1 MSRIIDNG
9 KDKLSESLNLEL
21 KDVSELA
28 FASAYF
34 NIKGFGLI
42 KDTIRDKPL
51 KFLLGRP
58 QDESVT
64 FEEEIVRELEEQEDN
79 PEYYT
84 LMNDTVTYFSDDKR
98 EIRKKN
104 GPFFHG
110 KAYIGVSPNLSNPK
124 TGIGIVGSSNLTY
137 AGLKT
142 NSELNVE
149 NTDRELLKEITIW
162 FNEKWQSAEEYKSTF
177 IGFLKNYTITHTP
190 YEVAS
195 KALFEYYNKDLQE
208 AEKIKMMGLKRFQ
221 VVSVLE
227 ARKILSEYKGVV
239 IADSTGLGKTRTMI
253 ALAHE
258 ARKER
263 KKVLLIAPKSVLRT
277 TWEKETDAL
286 DTKIEGINSEY
297 ISANPDEFVEKYENK
312 GNNFIMVDEAHY
324 FKSSSSNRYKALRD
338 LILHNSAEVVL
349 ATATPVNNSL
359 MDLYNLIALFAPE
372 ESIMDIAGVTLKG
385 YFGSNQ
391 KLLLEGKSF
400 EMSQVL
406 ERFVVRHSRKFA
418 KMLEKD
424 MKGFPERVIDMNP
437 KNRYKS
443 NMDYQTLDDKLERLY
458 FAPYE
463 LSVEK
468 LTELKLPS
476 GQAISQF
483 KEREKKEKLKELVKT
498 IVRLNLFKRLESSQE
513 AFRETMGAISSY
525 MKRAMEF
532 ARTSGYFLPRSAADD
547 PLFDFDEEIPPNI
560 FESDK
565 YRELQDKCLLT
576 KEEKEYFLK
585 ACSEDLKSIK
595 EILNSIPS
603 TDAKLIGFQERVREL
618 IPQIKEPNGVVFFT
632 QYTATAK
639 LLYNSLNGLYP
650 LTYLTSGSICKDHK
664 GRISDTTKI
673 VEQFQEHGGLLI
685 STDVLSEGQNLQNA
699 QFVVNYDFPWN
710 PVVLIQRVG
719 RIDRMGSNY
728 DYVYLIN
735 IMQENDNPEDPNSL
749 QHFINLMRKLYSK
762 ISGIKNTVGIDA
774 PILGEDAEPKDFGTM
789 QKLIAEGKS
798 TVLTELE
805 KEIEQFTNDPKD
817 QLMEIIDDLGE
828 ERIKAIPRGIGAYK
842 KYEKNGLFCLFTDGE
857 NYYWRLKFEGE
868 SNVITDP
875 GQIVGILLKDK
886 EKDSSGEKIEYKVLV
901 DKLRKLKEETTHS
914 VESDRVRRSSSS
926 TLPNLS
932 KNGKE
937 IYAKISEEDEELAL
951 KFRAVASKEALV
963 KSLYEA
969 MKDPNFIEKARK
981 LILSQSE
988 KSEPETRKELS
999 LKRVCWCLLTS

>member
-1 MSRIIDNG
+1 MSKIIDNE
-9 KDKLSESLNLEL
+9 KEKLSDVLNLEL
-21 KDVSELA
+21 KDAEELA

-42 KDTIRDKPL
+42 KDTIKDKPL

-84 LMNDTVTYFSDDKR
+84 LMSDAVTYFSDDKR

-110 KAYIGVSPNLSNPK
+110 KAYIGVSPNLRDPK

-149 NTDRELLKEITIW
+149 NTDRELLKEITTW

-195 KALFEYYNKDLQE
+195 KALYEYYNKDLQE

-227 ARKILSEYKGVV
+227 AKKILSEYKGVV

-258 ARKER
+258 ARREG
-263 KKVLLIAPKSVLRT
+263 KKVLLIAPKNVLET
-277 TWEKETDAL
+277 TWEKEMEVL

-297 ISANPDEFVEKYENK
+297 ISANPEEFVEKYKSK
-312 GNNFIMVDEAHY
+312 GNNFIIVDEAHY

-372 ESIMDIAGVTLKG
+372 DSVMDIEGVTLKG

-391 KLLLEGKSF
+391 KLLLEGKPF

-424 MKGFPERVIDMNP
+424 MKGFPERLIDMNP
-437 KNRYKS
+437 KNKYKS
-443 NMDYQTLDDKLERLY
+443 NMDYEDLNDKLGKLH
-458 FAPYE
+458 FAQYE

-483 KEREKKEKLKELVKT
+483 KEGEKKEKLKELVKT

-513 AFRETMGAISSY
+513 AFRETMASISSY
-525 MKRAMEF
+525 MKKAMEF
-532 ARTSGYFLPRSAADD
+532 ARTDGHFLPRSAAND
-547 PLFDFDEEIPPNI
+547 PLFDFDEDTPPNI

-565 YRELQDKCLLT
+565 YKELQDKCQLT
-576 KEEKEYFLK
+576 KEERKYFLD
-585 ACSEDLKSIK
+585 ACSEDLKSI
-595 EILNSIPS
+595 EAILNSIPS
-603 TDAKLIGFQERVREL
+603 TDAKLSRFQERIREL
-618 IPQIKEPNGVVFFT
+618 IPNIKEPNGVVIFT
-632 QYTATAK
+632 QYTATAR

-664 GRISDTTKI
+664 GRASDTTKI

-728 DYVYLIN
+728 KYVYLIN
-735 IMQENDNPEDPNSL
+735 IMQENDNAEDPNSL
-749 QHFINLMRKLYSK
+749 QHFINLMRKLYNK
-762 ISGIKNTVGIDA
+762 ISGIKSTIGIDA
-774 PILGEDAEPKDFGTM
+774 PILGEDADPKDFGTM

-798 TVLTELE
+798 MVLTELE

-828 ERIKAIPRGIGAYK
+828 ERIKSIPRGIGAYK
-842 KYEKNGLFCLFTDGE
+842 KYEKDGLFCLFTDGE
-857 NYYWRLKFEGE
+857 NYYWRLRFEGE
-868 SNVITDP
+868 RNSITDP
-875 GQIVGILLKDK
+875 GQIVEILLKDK
-886 EKDSSGEKIEYKVLV
+886 EKDSSGEKIGYKVLV
-901 DKLRKLKEETTHS
+901 DKLRKLKEDTTNS
-914 VESDRVRRSSSS
+914 VESDRVKRSS
-926 TLPNLS
+926 TLTIPNLS
-932 KNGKE
+932 TKGKE
-937 IYAKISEEDEELAL
+937 IYTKISETDEELAL
-951 KFRAVASKEALV
+951 KFRAVASKEMLV

-969 MKDPNFIEKARK
+969 IKDAHFIDKARK
-981 LILSQSE
+981 FILAQSE
-988 KSEPETRKELS
+988 KSESESSKELS
-999 LKRVCWCLLTS
+999 LKRVCWCVLTS

>member
-9 KDKLSESLNLEL
+9 KEKLADSLNQEL
-21 KDVSELA
+21 KSVNELA

-34 NIKGFGLI
+34 NIRGFGLL
-42 KDTIRDKPL
+42 KDSIEDKPL

-64 FEEEIVRELEEQEDN
+64 FEEEIVRELEEQEDD
-79 PEYYT
+79 PEYYS
-84 LMNDTVTYFSDDKR
+84 LMMDAVNYFSNDKR
-98 EIRKKN
+98 EVRKKN

-110 KAYIGVSPNLSNPK
+110 KAYVGVSPSLDNPK
-124 TGIGIVGSSNLTY
+124 TGIGIVGSSNFTY

-149 NTDRELLKEITIW
+149 NTDRELLREITTW
-162 FNEKWQSAEEYKSTF
+162 FDDKWQSAEDYKSNF
-177 IGFLKNYTITHTP
+177 ISFLKNYTITHTP

-195 KALFEYYNKDLQE
+195 KALYEYYNKDLQE

-258 ARKER
+258 ARREG
-263 KKVLLIAPKSVLRT
+263 KKVLLIAPKSVLET
-277 TWEKETDAL
+277 TWEKEMEVL

-297 ISANPDEFVEKYENK
+297 ISANPDDFVEKYSGK

-359 MDLYNLIALFAPE
+359 MDLYNLIALFASE
-372 ESIMDIAGVTLKG
+372 ESIMDIEGMTLKG
-385 YFGSNQ
+385 YFGSSQ

-418 KMLEKD
+418 QMLEKD
-424 MKGFPERVIDMNP
+424 MKGFPERVIDTN
-437 KNRYKS
+437 KNNRYTS
-443 NMDYQTLDDKLERLY
+443 NIEYEDLDYKLEKLH

-463 LSVEK
+463 FSVEK
-468 LTELKLPS
+468 LTELKLPT
-476 GQAISQF
+476 GQSISQF

-498 IVRLNLFKRLESSQE
+498 IVRLNLFKRLESSQD
-513 AFRETMGAISSY
+513 AFRETLKSISSY
-525 MKRAMEF
+525 MEKAMEF
-532 ARTSGYFLPRSAADD
+532 ANSEGYFLPRSAADD
-547 PLFDFDEEIPPNI
+547 PLFDFDEDMPPNI
-560 FESDK
+560 FESEK
-565 YRELQDKCLLT
+565 YRDLQERCLLT
-576 KEEKEYFLK
+576 EKEKEYFLS
-585 ACSEDLKSIK
+585 ACKEDLDQI
-595 EILNSIPS
+595 EVILKLIPP
-603 TDAKLIGFQERVREL
+603 TDAKLIKFQERMKEL
-618 IPQIKEPNGVVFFT
+618 IPGIKEPNGVVIFT

-639 LLYNSLNGLYP
+639 LLYNSLKDLYP
-650 LTYLTSGSICKDHK
+650 LTYLTSGTICRDHR

-699 QFVVNYDFPWN
+699 QYVANYDFPWN

-719 RIDRMGSNY
+719 RIDRMGSVHKF
-728 DYVYLIN
+728 VYLIN
-735 IMQENDNPEDPNSL
+735 IMQENDDAEDPNSL
-749 QHFINLMRKLYSK
+749 QHFINLMRKLYGK

-774 PILGEDAEPKDFGTM
+774 PILGEDAEPKDFGTL

-798 TVLTELE
+798 SVLNELE

-828 ERIKAIPRGIGAYK
+828 ERIKSIPRGIGAFKQYSK
-842 KYEKNGLFCLFTDGE
+842 DGLFCLFTDGA
-857 NYYWRLKFEGE
+857 NYYWRLRFEGE
-868 SNVITDP
+868 KNIITDP

-886 EKDSSGEKIEYKVLV
+886 EKDSSGKKIEYKDLV
-901 DKLRKLKEETTHS
+901 DRLKKLKEDTNHS
-914 VESDRVRRSSSS
+914 LESDRIKRSSTS
-926 TLPNLS
+926 TVPNLS
-932 KNGKE
+932 KKGKE
-937 IYAKISEEDEELAL
+937 IYTKISEGDEELAL
-951 KFRAVASKEALV
+951 MFRTVASKETLV

-969 MKDPNFIEKARK
+969 INDANFIEKARK

-988 KSEPETRKELS
+988 KPEPESRKELS
-999 LKRVCWCLLTS
+999 LKRVCWCLLSS